1 MERIFRFF
9 GKEYIHLNQA
19 ALLLGFF
26 TLFSQV
32 LGLFRDRLIAHY
44 IGPSITLDAYYAA
57 FRVPDFVFISIA
69 SLASITVL
77 IPFLLNRMKG
87 EELSDEAEK
96 FLQNIFSAFLYM
108 LICISIIIFF
118 LMPFIVK
125 ILVPGFEPE
134 IQEKVVEL
142 SRIMLLSP
150 ILLGLSN
157 LLGALTQMFKRFFIY
172 SLSPIFYNLGI
183 IIGVVFLYPLFDIYG
198 LAMGVVLGAVMHF
211 AIQFF
216 SVKFAHFTFKI
227 KFKINWQEVKS
238 VILVSMPRT
247 LGLSFNNIALIILI
261 SFASFLKEGSISI
274 FTFSINLQSVPLGVI
289 GISYAAAAFP
299 TLSRSFKDGNLTEF
313 KDNLIGASRQIIFWS
328 LPVAFLFIVIRA
340 QIVRVILGSVGFSWE
355 NTRLVAAS
363 LAMFSISIV
372 AQCLIALFARA
383 YYAGGNTKTPLYIN
397 FFSSISIIIFAFIF
411 LKIFKNFEEFQYFI
425 ESLFKV
431 SDIAGTEVLMLPLA
445 YSIGTIMNFILL
457 WVYIKKDF
465 IHRAPFIF
473 KSFFQSLSASFF
485 LGFSSYLA
493 LNAFS
498 SIFNLNTFWGIF
510 LQGFLA
516 GIIGII
522 SFSVILYFFKNEEF
536 LDLLKTVKTKFW
548 RNSALPPS
556 EENA

>member
-9 GKEYIHLNQA
+9 GKEYGNLNQA

-44 IGPSITLDAYYAA
+44 IGPSRALDAYYAA
-57 FRVPDFVFISIA
+57 FRVPDFIFISIA

-77 IPFLLNRMKG
+77 IPFLLERMKG
-87 EELSDEAEK
+87 DDLSHEAEA
-96 FLQNIFSAFLYM
+96 FLQNIFSAFLYG
-108 LICISIIIFF
+108 LVGVSVIIFF
-118 LMPFIVK
+118 LMPVIVK
-125 ILVPGFEPE
+125 ALVPGFDLAT
-134 IQEKVVEL
+134 QEKVVEL

-183 IIGVVFLYPLFDIYG
+183 IIGVVFLYPIWGIYG
-198 LAMGVVLGAVMHF
+198 LAVGVILGAVMHF

-216 SVKFAHFTFKI
+216 SVKFAHFTFKLRA
-227 KFKINWQEVKS
+227 KIYWPEVRE
-238 VILVSMPRT
+238 VILVSLPRT

-261 SFASFLKEGSISI
+261 SFASFLKPGSISI
-274 FTFSINLQSVPLGVI
+274 FTFSINMQSVPLGVI

-299 TLSRSFKDGNLTEF
+299 SLSRSFKNGNLAEF
-313 KDNLIGASRQIIFWS
+313 KDNLISASRQIIFWS
-328 LPVAFLFIVIRA
+328 LPVAFLFIVVRA

-372 AQCLIALFARA
+372 AQSLTALFARA

-397 FFSSISIIIFAFIF
+397 FFSSLSIIVFAYIFIN
-411 LKIFKNFEEFQYFI
+411 IFKSFAGFQYFV

-431 SDIAGTEVLMLPLA
+431 SGINGTEVLMLPLA
-445 YSIGTIMNFILL
+445 YSLGTILNFILL
-457 WVYIKKDF
+457 WIYIKKDF

-473 KSFFQSLSASFF
+473 KSFFQSLTASFF
-485 LGFSSYLA
+485 LGFFAYIA
-493 LNAFS
+493 LNVFS
-498 SIFNLNTFWGIF
+498 TIFNLNTFFGVF
-510 LQGFLA
+510 LQGLFA

-522 SFSVILYFFKNEEF
+522 ACGIVLYFFKNEEF
-536 LDLLKTVKTKFW
+536 LELLATFKTKFW
-548 RNSALPPS
+548 RGRVLPPS